1 MYYTT
6 HVPTFRSG
14 TSPTKLHIVMH
25 SEAVLVLPSRHIS
38 KRAAGV
44 CCVPTST
51 HLPGN
56 VKAGWANVG
65 RIKIETSQI
74 K

>member
-1 MYYTT
+1 MLRVTSQMYYTT

-14 TSPTKLHIVMH
+14 TMH
-25 SEAVLVLPSRHIS
+25 SEAILVLPSRHIS
-38 KRAAGV
+38 KPAAGV
-44 CCVPTST
+44 CRVPTSM

-56 VKAGWANVG
+56 VQAGWANVG